1 MLLAGSS
8 ALLSVEIPAI
18 PIKSKKLIMRSA
30 CQLDRRNL
38 FGFNWGLQP
47 RLTSLSAAFSEVLGY
62 TCLHKL
68 LDLPFSLV
76 RVNLGSVCNLVFSYF
91 RISQGMFCACC
102 HLPKDLSVL
111 FL

>member
-18 PIKSKKLIMRSA
+18 PIKKQETHYDVCLPTG
-30 CQLDRRNL
+30 QEE

-76 RVNLGSVCNLVFSYF
+76 RVNLGSVCNLVFSYS
-91 RISQGMFCACC
+91 RISQGMFCARC